1 MRLRSSS
8 EIARSSTR
16 KSSTAPVRPE
26 HAVGGKHVHVPMKGG
41 DAKDRLAKNDRYGFF
56 GERGENRRE
65 EKAGVP

>member
-26 HAVGGKHVHVPMKGG
+26 HAVGGKHVHVRMKVHQVADGS
-41 DAKDRLAKNDRYGFF
+41 
-56 GERGENRRE
+56 E
-65 EKAGVP
+65 PP

>member
-16 KSSTAPVRPE
+16 KSSTAKLCTNAG
-26 HAVGGKHVHVPMKGG
+26 AVMAPDNIRKGG

-65 EKAGVP
+65 EKAGSP